1 MVEGEKR
8 ANRKKGKSFI
18 QKAKKFGKQGQRG
31 KGTEIE
37 QDQYDY
43 LVRVMERWRDGFEN
57 DEEKKMFVENV
68 FEQTEGEERKLCG
81 NQLASRV
88 IELILPAA
96 DQKILTRFCSALAT
110 DLRLVCVDPFMSHVL
125 EKLLILQ
132 TFHAKEEVVEV
143 SEEQT
148 VENMEWVL
156 KVCRFVTNNLED
168 FSYDLY
174 ASHLLRTC
182 TQCLAGHRCP
192 QQATP
197 GGAKPGAFGQRTEGY
212 DSRVV
217 WRYGAECQGQFG
229 EVLETYAGRIQS
241 LGAAT
246 LSNEMCTHVLQ
257 VFMEVVN
264 LTSPKLVKS
273 VVKHL
278 IKTCLSGD
286 SLDWDDVPSM
296 RLLESVIKVGINNEK
311 LNKKIFS
318 KILDGKILE
327 LSVHPVGNFVIQRL
341 LENIS
346 DKEQFSSLCSQL
358 SGQMENILSSGCT
371 GVILSLTKACVRL
384 ETQQASVLTELTAAL
399 HCSDSQ
405 DQLASCLAHMVTK
418 DTMAEEGKVFSVH
431 LHGSLALQQLLLFSK
446 PIKVVRSLLAMA
458 PSQLASLLA
467 DPRGSHIAD
476 NFMTSKTIGEKSREG
491 LVKALKGQFV
501 TLACGKHGSR
511 TVDSL
516 WKHSTIKQRQAM
528 VEDLASKVDVLNS
541 NRFGKFVVQNCF
553 VAVYKRSKEDWRKLV
568 EKGDKIGDMFTDII
582 GDTKPVVKRKVEEGA
597 TNKDEPAAKKMDKK
611 EVTDI
616 VDDWLKSDSNSKPAK
631 KKKVKAKS
639 YLDDL

>member
-1 MVEGEKR
+1 MADGEIRVKK
-8 ANRKKGKSFI
+8 KKGKSFI

-68 FEQTEGEERKLCG
+68 FEQTDGEERNLCG

-96 DQKILTRFCSALAT
+96 ERKIITRFCSALAT

-132 TFHAKEEVVEV
+132 TFHAKEAVVVLSDEQK
-143 SEEQT
+143 EESK
-148 VENMEWVL
+148 EWVL
-156 KVCRFVTNNLED
+156 KVCRFVTNNVED
-168 FSYDLY
+168 FSHDLY

-182 TQCLAGHRCP
+182 TQCLAGHRVPMQCA
-192 QQATP
+192 Q
-197 GGAKPGAFGQRTEGY
+197 GAGQRTEGY

-217 WRYGAECQGQFG
+217 WLFQEDEQGQFG
-229 EVLETYAGRIQS
+229 EVLETYTGRILS
-241 LGAAT
+241 LGVDT
-246 LSNEMCTHVLQ
+246 ISSEMCTHVLQ

-278 IKTCLSGD
+278 LSTCLAVE
-286 SLDWDDVPSM
+286 SLDWDYVPSV
-296 RLLESVIKVGINNEK
+296 RLLEGVIKVGINNEK
-311 LNKKIFS
+311 LSKKIFS
-318 KILDGKILE
+318 KVLDGKILE

-341 LENIS
+341 FENIS
-346 DKEQFSSLCSQL
+346 DKEQFASLCSQL
-358 SGQMENILSSGCT
+358 SGKMEDILSSGCT

-405 DQLASCLAHMVTK
+405 DQLAHCLAHMVTK
-418 DTMAEEGKVFSVH
+418 DTVSEEGKVFSVH

-446 PIKVVRSLLAMA
+446 PIKVVRSLLSMT
-458 PSQLASLLA
+458 PPQLSSLFG
-467 DPRGSHIAD
+467 DPRGCHIAD
-476 NFMTSKTIGEKSREG
+476 IFMTSKTIGEKSRDG
-491 LVKALKGQFV
+491 LLKCLKGEFA

-511 TVDSL
+511 TVDTM
-516 WKHSTIKQRQAM
+516 WKYSSIKQRQAI
-528 VEDLASKVDVLNS
+528 VEDLAAKVDVLNS
-541 NRFGKFVVQNCF
+541 NRFGKFIVQNCF
-553 VAVYKRSKEDWRKLV
+553 VAVFKRSKDDWRKLV
-568 EKGDKIGDMFTDII
+568 EKGDKIGDMFTEII
-582 GDTKPVVKRKVEEGA
+582 GDSKPLIKRKVDEG
-597 TNKDEPAAKKMDKK
+597 TSNKDEPVAKKVDKK
-611 EVTDI
+611 EVSDI
-616 VDDWLKSDSNSKPAK
+616 VDDWLKSDNNSKPAK